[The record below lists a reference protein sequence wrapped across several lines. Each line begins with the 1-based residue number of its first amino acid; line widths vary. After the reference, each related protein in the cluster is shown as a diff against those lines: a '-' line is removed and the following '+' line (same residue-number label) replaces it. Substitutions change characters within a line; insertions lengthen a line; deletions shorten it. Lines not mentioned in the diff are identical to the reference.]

1 MSGTILSRRLPK
13 TLIVP
18 LLLALFGLAATAGAA
33 QNVTISWDQPSSGEP
48 VLAYQLYQDDL
59 LLCETLDPN
68 ARKITCPTELAGS
81 SAFKMVAVYETGGE
95 VQPVNNPPVANAGP
109 DRIVNEGETVT
120 LDATGSVDIDDGIAS
135 YSWTQLSGPSASL
148 SDSGAVQPTLTAPD
162 VGEGGAVLTF
172 QLTVADLGG
181 LQAQDT
187 VDISVTNQ
195 TVVNQVPSAT
205 DIEVS
210 VEEDGTLNG
219 RLVGSDADGDAL
231 TYTIRSA
238 PANGLVE
245 PLDIAAGEFR
255 YIPNPDFSGIDSF
268 LYSVSDGKDD
278 SAHAAVTIAV
288 SPVNDPPVANAGP
301 DRTVSEGET
310 VTLDATGSVDLDDGI
325 ASYSW
330 TQLSGPSAPLSASGA
345 VQPTF
350 TAPDVEGEGEVLTYQ
365 LTVTDQAGLQDQDTV
380 NISVVNK
387 TAVNQ
392 VPIAS
397 GLDVSVEEN
406 GVLYGQLVGSDAD
419 GDSLTYT
426 IQSAPANGSVEM
438 IDMAIG
444 EFSYTPSPDFNG
456 TDSFLYSVTD
466 GEDISGGAEVTITVL
481 PVNDPPVANAG
492 PDQVVNVGEMVSL
505 DGSNSFDI
513 DDDLLT
519 FFWIQLDGPAVNL
532 SDPASMQPV
541 FEAID
546 NGADSTTLTFQLMV
560 TDGEGLEATDVSSVN
575 VVWVNEPPVASAGED
590 QVVLEGETVT
600 LDASGSSDSDDGIST
615 FSWVQL
621 SGPEMT
627 LSDSTAMQP
636 SFTAPDVDTAGA
648 SMVFEV
654 TVTDFGGLYATDEV
668 IVNVSWVNTPP
679 VADAGVDQSVSAG
692 DIVAL
697 DGSLSYDEDDGIA
710 KIHWTQKSGVP
721 VTLSDPT
728 ALQPEFDAPADIVET
743 ETLNFELAI
752 TDFGGLEH
760 TDSCLVEVIPQE
772 QVLVGDLNGDGVLD
786 KNDKQL
792 MKKALNSCLGDNN
805 YLESADLD
813 GDGCVT
819 KNDDELWRQL

>member
-1 MSGTILSRRLPK
+1 MSDIIHSRRLPK
-13 TLIVP
+13 KIIFF
-18 LLLALFGLAATAGAA
+18 LLTAILGLAASAGAA
-33 QNVTISWDQPSSGEP
+33 HNVTISWDQPSSGEP
-48 VLAYQLYQDDL
+48 VLAYQLYQDDQL
-59 LLCETLDPN
+59 ICETSDPA
-68 ARKITCPTELAGS
+68 ARSITCSTELGGKGFFRVA
-81 SAFKMVAVYETGGE
+81 AVYDDTDGE
-95 VQPVNNPPVANAGP
+95 VGEVEPVNNPPVAQDLAVTLNENDTATSFLSATDP
-109 DRIVNEGETVT
+109 DNDPLNYVIVTPPASGAAVLIDSVSGEFQYTPKKDFSGSDSFTYQASDGSANSATATVSLTVMPVNNPPVAQDLTVT
-120 LDATGSVDIDDGIAS
+120 LDANN
-135 YSWTQLSGPSASL
+135 
-148 SDSGAVQPTLTAPD
+148 TATSF
-162 VGEGGAVLTF
+162 L
-172 QLTVADLGG
+172 
-181 LQAQDT
+181 
-187 VDISVTNQ
+187 
-195 TVVNQVPSAT
+195 SAT
-205 DIEVS
+205 DPDNDPLNYAIVTPPTSGAAVLIDSVS
-210 VEEDGTLNG
+210 
-219 RLVGSDADGDAL
+219 
-231 TYTIRSA
+231 
-238 PANGLVE
+238 
-245 PLDIAAGEFR
+245 GEFQ
-255 YIPNPDFSGIDSF
+255 YTPKKDFSGSDSF
-268 LYSVSDGKDD
+268 TFQASDG
-278 SAHAAVTIAV
+278 SANSATATVSLAVMP
-288 SPVNDPPVANAGP
+288 PVNDPPVANAGP
-301 DRTVSEGET
+301 DQVVNEGET
-310 VTLDATGSVDLDDGI
+310 VTLDATKSADPDDGI

-380 NISVVNK
+380 DISVVNK
-387 TAVNQ
+387 TADNQ

-397 GLDVSVEEN
+397 GLEVSVEED
-406 GVLYGQLVGSDAD
+406 GLLHGQLVGSDAD
-419 GDSLTYT
+419 GDPLTYT
-426 IQSAPANGSVEM
+426 IQSAPAKGSVEM
-438 IDMAIG
+438 LDAATG
-444 EFSYTPSPDFNG
+444 EFSYTPRPDFNG

-466 GEDISGGAEVTITVL
+466 GEDISGDAEVTVTVL

-492 PDQVVNVGEMVSL
+492 PDQIVNVGEMVSL
-505 DGSNSFDI
+505 DGTNSFDI

-532 SDPASMQPV
+532 SDPTAMQPS

-575 VVWVNEPPVASAGED
+575 VVWVNEPPVAAAGED
-590 QVVLEGETVT
+590 QTVLEGETVT

-621 SGPEMT
+621 SGPEMA
-627 LSDSTAMQP
+627 LSDSTAAQP

-654 TVTDFGGLYATDEV
+654 TVTDFGGLYAKDEV

-692 DIVAL
+692 EIVAL

-710 KIHWTQKSGVP
+710 KVHWTQKSGVP

-743 ETLNFELAI
+743 EPLNFELAI
-752 TDFGGLEH
+752 TDFGGLQH
-760 TDSCLVEVIPQE
+760 TDSCLVEVIPQ
-772 QVLVGDLNGDGVLD
+772 QQQALVGDLNGDGVLD

-792 MKKALNSCLGDNN
+792 LKKSLNSCVGDQN

-819 KNDDELWRQL
+819 KNDDDLWQQL